1 MPRFAI
7 RTTAVLAAVAALA
20 PCLTGP
26 LGAQKASASPAVA
39 PSIVTK
45 KFGDL
50 GEGPYRSLVI
60 RNAMVI
66 PGHGGPPAGPY
77 DIRIEG
83 NTITEMV
90 PFDPV
95 TAERAGARPRM
106 TGDRVIDAAGK
117 FVMPGMIDLHTHI
130 RTLPQEIEYVYYLKL
145 AMGVTTMVNAAD
157 RGYADGM
164 REARRSEANEI
175 IAPRMYPLVSY
186 GAGTSFTRLQLDDP
200 ALAPQVVKAMAANGN
215 RVISMDP
222 LGWSLDLVAAIAKAA
237 KANNMITSFHLQPA
251 NTAVTQAVRA
261 ACAGVTMI
269 EHHYGY
275 AESSLD
281 NHTQDFPRNYEYGN
295 ENDRFREA
303 GRVWTYANKERLLG
317 AVVDSLL
324 KCGVTML
331 PTRVVYEANR
341 DVIRAT
347 SLPWTEKYTHQA
359 LWNWNLPNPA
369 FHGAYHYD
377 WTSDDEYNWTAAY
390 RLWGDLIYEFNKRG
404 GRVAFGTD
412 DNYIWATPGFS
423 TVRELQLGRET
434 GMKTL
439 EVIKSATYNS
449 ALTLGEPKL
458 GLVRP
463 GYKGRPADRRRQ
475 PGCEPQVPL
484 LVRRSHPRSQR
495 IDVSHQGHRAHH
507 QGRRGTGERQPDAR
521 GGAHGAGVAYTR
533 AGCRS
538 GARPLQG
545 VGFRRQEVMRH
556 QGPGIAVRPLLHGI
570 LRQQIRGRFSRG
582 AHAGKGEGQ
591 VDFLV
596 QQLQHG
602 PRAAL
607 AACSQPPE

>member
-1 MPRFAI
+1 MPSVVARC
-7 RTTAVLAAVAALA
+7 TATATLATALLAAASLSAQPRPATAPVAAT
-20 PCLTGP
+20 P
-26 LGAQKASASPAVA
+26 
-39 PSIVTK
+39 IITK
-45 KFGDL
+45 SFGDL
-50 GEGPYRSLVI
+50 GAGPYKALVI

-77 DIRIEG
+77 DIKVEG
-83 NTITEMV
+83 NLITEMV

-106 TGDRVIDAAGK
+106 TGDRIIDAGGK

-130 RTLPQEIEYVYYLKL
+130 RTLPMEIEYVYYLKL

-164 REARRSEANEI
+164 REARRSAANEM

-186 GAGTSFTRLQLDDP
+186 GAGTTFTRLQLDDP
-200 ALAPQVVKAMAANGN
+200 SMAPQVVKAMAANGV

-222 LGWSLDLVAAIAKAA
+222 LGWNLELVGAIAKAA
-237 KANNMITSFHLQPA
+237 KANGMITSFHLQPA
-251 NTAVTQAVRA
+251 NTAVTQAVKA

-281 NHTQDFPRNYEYGN
+281 GATQDFPRNYEYGN

-303 GRVWTYANKERLLG
+303 GRVWTYANRERLLG
-317 AVVDSLL
+317 AVVDSLVR
-324 KCGVTML
+324 CGVTML

-341 DVIRAT
+341 DLIRAM

-390 RLWGDLIYEFNKRG
+390 RLWGDLIFEFNRRG
-404 GRVAFGTD
+404 GTVAFGTD

-439 EVIKSATYNS
+439 EVLKSATYTS
-449 ALTLGEPKL
+449 ARTLGEPKL

-463 GYKGRPADRRRQ
+463 GYTADLLIVDGNPAANLKYLYAFGD
-475 PGCEPQVPL
+475 L
-484 LVRRSHPRSQR
+484 AL
-495 IDVSHQGHRAHH
+495 D
-507 QGRRGTGERQPDAR
+507 
-521 GGAHGAGVAYTR
+521 
-533 AGCRS
+533 RS
-538 GARPLQG
+538 GAMMRTKGIVHTIKDGIVLENANLM
-545 VGFRRQEVMRH
+545 REVERMVQASRTLA
-556 QGPGIAVRPLLHGI
+556 PAADPVRDLFKP
-570 LRQQIRGRFSRG
+570 SR
-582 AHAGKGEGQ
+582 K
-591 VDFLV
+591 
-596 QQLQHG
+596 
-602 PRAAL
+602 
-607 AACSQPPE
+607 

>member
-1 MPRFAI
+1 MT
-7 RTTAVLAAVAALA
+7 RTAFRALARVAGTAATIATAAAL
-20 PCLTGP
+20 P
-26 LGAQKASASPAVA
+26 AQSKPAVA
-39 PSIVTK
+39 PKTSAPPEIMTR

-50 GEGPYRSLVI
+50 GEGPYKSLVI

-83 NTITEMV
+83 SMITEMV

-106 TGDRVIDAAGK
+106 TGDRIIDAAGK

-130 RTLPQEIEYVYYLKL
+130 RTLPMEIEYVYYLKL

-157 RGYADGM
+157 RGYVDGM
-164 REARRSEANEI
+164 REAKKSEANEI

-186 GAGTSFTRLQLDDP
+186 GAGTSFSKLQLDDP

-222 LGWSLDLVAAIAKAA
+222 LGWSLELVTAIAKAA
-237 KANNMITSFHLQPA
+237 KENGMITSFHLQPA

-281 NHTQDFPRNYEYGN
+281 GNTQDFPRNYEYGN

-317 AVVDSLL
+317 SVVDSLL

-347 SLPWTEKYTHQA
+347 ALPWTEKYTHQA
-359 LWNWNLPNPA
+359 LWNWNMPNPA

-377 WTSDDEYNWTAAY
+377 WTSDDEYNWTSAY
-390 RLWGDLIYEFNKRG
+390 RLWGDLIFEFNKRG

-439 EVIKSATYNS
+439 EVLKSATYTS
-449 ALTLGEPKL
+449 AKTLGEPKL

-463 GYKGRPADRRRQ
+463 GYKADLLIVDGNPAANLKYLYSFGD
-475 PGCEPQVPL
+475 L
-484 LVRRSHPRSQR
+484 TL
-495 IDVSHQGHRAHH
+495 DK
-507 QGRRGTGERQPDAR
+507 
-521 GGAHGAGVAYTR
+521 
-533 AGCRS
+533 S
-538 GARPLQG
+538 GAMVRTKGIVHTIKDGVVLENANLMREVERMVQG
-545 VGFRRQEVMRH
+545 SRKLA
-556 QGPGIAVRPLLHGI
+556 PAADPVRDPFKPS
-570 LRQQIRGRFSRG
+570 GR
-582 AHAGKGEGQ
+582 
-591 VDFLV
+591 
-596 QQLQHG
+596 
-602 PRAAL
+602 
-607 AACSQPPE
+607 

>member
-1 MPRFAI
+1 MPSVVARC
-7 RTTAVLAAVAALA
+7 TATATLATALLAAVSLSAQPRPATVPVAAT
-20 PCLTGP
+20 P
-26 LGAQKASASPAVA
+26 
-39 PSIVTK
+39 IITK
-45 KFGDL
+45 SFGDL
-50 GEGPYRSLVI
+50 GAGPYKALVI

-77 DIRIEG
+77 DIKVEG
-83 NTITEMV
+83 NLITEMV

-106 TGDRVIDAAGK
+106 TGDRIIDAGGK

-130 RTLPQEIEYVYYLKL
+130 RTLPMEIEYVYYLKL

-164 REARRSEANEI
+164 REARRSAANEM

-186 GAGTSFTRLQLDDP
+186 GAGTTFSRLQLDDP
-200 ALAPQVVKAMAANGN
+200 SMAPQVVKAMAANGV

-222 LGWSLDLVAAIAKAA
+222 LGWNLELVGAIAKAA
-237 KANNMITSFHLQPA
+237 KANGMITSFHLQPA
-251 NTAVTQAVRA
+251 NTAVTQAVKA

-281 NHTQDFPRNYEYGN
+281 GATQDFPRNYEYGN

-303 GRVWTYANKERLLG
+303 GRVWTYANRERLLG
-317 AVVDSLL
+317 AVVDSLVR
-324 KCGVTML
+324 CGVTML

-341 DVIRAT
+341 DLIRAM

-390 RLWGDLIYEFNKRG
+390 RLWGDLIFEFNRRG
-404 GRVAFGTD
+404 GTVAFGTD

-439 EVIKSATYNS
+439 EVLKSATYTS
-449 ALTLGEPKL
+449 ARTLGEPKL

-463 GYKGRPADRRRQ
+463 GYTADLLIVDGNPAANLKYLYAFGD
-475 PGCEPQVPL
+475 L
-484 LVRRSHPRSQR
+484 AL
-495 IDVSHQGHRAHH
+495 D
-507 QGRRGTGERQPDAR
+507 
-521 GGAHGAGVAYTR
+521 
-533 AGCRS
+533 RS
-538 GARPLQG
+538 GAMMRTKGIVHTIKDGIVLENANLM
-545 VGFRRQEVMRH
+545 REVERMVQASRTLA
-556 QGPGIAVRPLLHGI
+556 PAADPVRDLFKP
-570 LRQQIRGRFSRG
+570 S
-582 AHAGKGEGQ
+582 GK
-591 VDFLV
+591 
-596 QQLQHG
+596 
-602 PRAAL
+602 
-607 AACSQPPE
+607 

>member
-1 MPRFAI
+1 MPSVVARC
-7 RTTAVLAAVAALA
+7 TATATLATALLAAASLSAQPRPATVPVAAT
-20 PCLTGP
+20 P
-26 LGAQKASASPAVA
+26 
-39 PSIVTK
+39 IITK
-45 KFGDL
+45 SFGDL
-50 GEGPYRSLVI
+50 GAGPYKALVI

-77 DIRIEG
+77 DIKVEG
-83 NTITEMV
+83 NLITEMV

-106 TGDRVIDAAGK
+106 TGDRIIDAGGK

-130 RTLPQEIEYVYYLKL
+130 RTLPMEIEYVYYLKL

-164 REARRSEANEI
+164 REARRSAANEM

-186 GAGTSFTRLQLDDP
+186 GAGTTFTRLQLDDP
-200 ALAPQVVKAMAANGN
+200 SMAPQVVKAMAANGV

-222 LGWSLDLVAAIAKAA
+222 LGWNLELVGAIAKAA
-237 KANNMITSFHLQPA
+237 KANGMITSFHLQPA
-251 NTAVTQAVRA
+251 NTAVTQAVKA

-281 NHTQDFPRNYEYGN
+281 GATQDFPRNYEYGN

-303 GRVWTYANKERLLG
+303 GRVWTYANRERLLG
-317 AVVDSLL
+317 AVVDSLVR
-324 KCGVTML
+324 CGVTML

-341 DVIRAT
+341 DLIRAM

-390 RLWGDLIYEFNKRG
+390 RLWGDLIFEFNRRG
-404 GRVAFGTD
+404 GTVAFGTD

-439 EVIKSATYNS
+439 EVLKSATYTS
-449 ALTLGEPKL
+449 ARTLGEPKL

-463 GYKGRPADRRRQ
+463 GYTADLLIVDGNPAANLKYLYAFGD
-475 PGCEPQVPL
+475 L
-484 LVRRSHPRSQR
+484 AL
-495 IDVSHQGHRAHH
+495 D
-507 QGRRGTGERQPDAR
+507 
-521 GGAHGAGVAYTR
+521 
-533 AGCRS
+533 RS
-538 GARPLQG
+538 GAMIRTKGIVHTIKDGIVLENANLM
-545 VGFRRQEVMRH
+545 REVERMVQASRTLA
-556 QGPGIAVRPLLHGI
+556 PAADPVRDLFKP
-570 LRQQIRGRFSRG
+570 S
-582 AHAGKGEGQ
+582 GK
-591 VDFLV
+591 
-596 QQLQHG
+596 
-602 PRAAL
+602 
-607 AACSQPPE
+607 

>member
-1 MPRFAI
+1 MI
-7 RTTAVLAAVAALA
+7 RSAYRVLTGAVAVAASAPLLA
-20 PCLTGP
+20 VT
-26 LGAQKASASPAVA
+26 AQARPVTPTPA
-39 PSIVTK
+39 PIVTK

-50 GEGPYRSLVI
+50 GEGPYKSLVI

-83 NTITEMV
+83 NTIAEMV

-106 TGDRVIDAAGK
+106 TGDRIIDAGGK

-130 RTLPQEIEYVYYLKL
+130 RTLPMEIEYVYYLKL

-164 REARRSEANEI
+164 REAKRSEANEI

-186 GAGTSFTRLQLDDP
+186 GAGTGFTRLQLDDA

-237 KANNMITSFHLQPA
+237 KANGMITSFHLQPA
-251 NTAVTQAVRA
+251 NTAVTQAVKA

-281 NHTQDFPRNYEYGN
+281 GQTQDFPRNYEYGN

-303 GRVWTYANKERLLG
+303 GRVWTYANREKLLG
-317 AVVDSLL
+317 EVVDSLL

-347 SLPWTEKYTHQA
+347 SLPWTDKYTHQA
-359 LWNWNLPNPA
+359 LWNWNMPNPA

-377 WTSDDEYNWTAAY
+377 WTSDDEYNWTSAY

-439 EVIKSATYNS
+439 EVLKSATYNS

-458 GLVRP
+458 GLVRA
-463 GYKGRPADRRRQ
+463 GYKADLLIVDGNPAANLKYLYSFGD
-475 PGCEPQVPL
+475 L
-484 LVRRSHPRSQR
+484 TL
-495 IDVSHQGHRAHH
+495 DK
-507 QGRRGTGERQPDAR
+507 
-521 GGAHGAGVAYTR
+521 
-533 AGCRS
+533 S
-538 GARPLQG
+538 GAMVRTKGIVHTIKDG
-545 VGFRRQEVMRH
+545 VVMENANLMREVERMVQASRKLA
-556 QGPGIAVRPLLHGI
+556 PAADPVRDLFKPS
-570 LRQQIRGRFSRG
+570 GR
-582 AHAGKGEGQ
+582 
-591 VDFLV
+591 
-596 QQLQHG
+596 
-602 PRAAL
+602 
-607 AACSQPPE
+607 

>member
-1 MPRFAI
+1 MASVVI
-7 RTTAVLAAVAALA
+7 RLAATAAASLA
-20 PCLTGP
+20 ATASLA
-26 LGAQKASASPAVA
+26 AQARPASAAPAAA
-39 PSIVTK
+39 PIVTK
-45 KFGDL
+45 QFGDL
-50 GEGPYRSLVI
+50 GAGPYKSLVI

-83 NTITEMV
+83 NTIAEMV

-106 TGDRVIDAAGK
+106 TGDRVIDAGGK

-130 RTLPQEIEYVYYLKL
+130 RTLPMEIEYVYYLKL

-164 REARRSEANEI
+164 REAKRSEANEI

-200 ALAPQVVKAMAANGN
+200 AMAPQVVKAMAANGN

-222 LGWSLDLVAAIAKAA
+222 LGWSLELVTAIAKAA
-237 KANNMITSFHLQPA
+237 KENGMITSFHLQPA

-281 NHTQDFPRNYEYGN
+281 GNTQDFPRNYEYGN
-295 ENDRFREA
+295 ENERFREA

-359 LWNWNLPNPA
+359 LWNWNMPNPA

-390 RLWGDLIYEFNKRG
+390 RLWGDLIFEFNKRG

-439 EVIKSATYNS
+439 EVLKSATYNS
-449 ALTLGEPKL
+449 AKTLGEPKL

-463 GYKGRPADRRRQ
+463 GYKADLLIVDGNPAANLKYLYSFGDLALDKSGQMYRTKGIVHTIKDGIVLENANLMREVERMVQ
-475 PGCEPQVPL
+475 ASRKLAPAADP
-484 LVRRSHPRSQR
+484 VRDLFKP
-495 IDVSHQGHRAHH
+495 
-507 QGRRGTGERQPDAR
+507 
-521 GGAHGAGVAYTR
+521 
-533 AGCRS
+533 S
-538 GARPLQG
+538 G
-545 VGFRRQEVMRH
+545 
-556 QGPGIAVRPLLHGI
+556 
-570 LRQQIRGRFSRG
+570 
-582 AHAGKGEGQ
+582 K
-591 VDFLV
+591 
-596 QQLQHG
+596 
-602 PRAAL
+602 
-607 AACSQPPE
+607 

>member
-1 MPRFAI
+1 MPSVVARC
-7 RTTAVLAAVAALA
+7 TATVTLATALLVAASLS
-20 PCLTGP
+20 
-26 LGAQKASASPAVA
+26 AQPRPATVPVA
-39 PSIVTK
+39 ATPIITK
-45 KFGDL
+45 SFGDL
-50 GEGPYRSLVI
+50 GAGPYKALVI

-77 DIRIEG
+77 DIKVEG
-83 NTITEMV
+83 NLITEMV

-106 TGDRVIDAAGK
+106 TGDRIIDAGGK

-130 RTLPQEIEYVYYLKL
+130 RTLPMEIEYVYYLKL

-164 REARRSEANEI
+164 REARRSAANEM

-186 GAGTSFTRLQLDDP
+186 GAGTTFTRLQLDDP
-200 ALAPQVVKAMAANGN
+200 SMAPQVVKAMAANGV

-222 LGWSLDLVAAIAKAA
+222 LGWNLELVGAIAKAA
-237 KANNMITSFHLQPA
+237 KANGMITSFHLQPA
-251 NTAVTQAVRA
+251 NTAVTQAVKA

-281 NHTQDFPRNYEYGN
+281 GATQDFPRNYEYGN

-303 GRVWTYANKERLLG
+303 GRVWTYANRERLLG
-317 AVVDSLL
+317 AVVDSLVR
-324 KCGVTML
+324 CGVTML

-341 DVIRAT
+341 DLIRAM

-390 RLWGDLIYEFNKRG
+390 RLWGDLIFEFNRRG
-404 GRVAFGTD
+404 GTVAFGTD

-439 EVIKSATYNS
+439 EVLKSATYTS
-449 ALTLGEPKL
+449 ARTLGEPKL

-463 GYKGRPADRRRQ
+463 GYTADLLIVDGNPAANLKYLYAFGD
-475 PGCEPQVPL
+475 L
-484 LVRRSHPRSQR
+484 AL
-495 IDVSHQGHRAHH
+495 D
-507 QGRRGTGERQPDAR
+507 
-521 GGAHGAGVAYTR
+521 
-533 AGCRS
+533 RS
-538 GARPLQG
+538 GAMMRTKGIVHTIKDGIVLENANLM
-545 VGFRRQEVMRH
+545 REVERMVQASRTLA
-556 QGPGIAVRPLLHGI
+556 PAADPVRDLFKP
-570 LRQQIRGRFSRG
+570 S
-582 AHAGKGEGQ
+582 GK
-591 VDFLV
+591 
-596 QQLQHG
+596 
-602 PRAAL
+602 
-607 AACSQPPE
+607 

>member
-1 MPRFAI
+1 MPSVVARC
-7 RTTAVLAAVAALA
+7 TATATLATALLAAASLSAQPRPATVPVAAT
-20 PCLTGP
+20 P
-26 LGAQKASASPAVA
+26 
-39 PSIVTK
+39 IITK
-45 KFGDL
+45 SFGDL
-50 GEGPYRSLVI
+50 GAGPYKALVI

-77 DIRIEG
+77 DIKVEG
-83 NTITEMV
+83 NLITEMV

-106 TGDRVIDAAGK
+106 TGDRIIDAGGK

-130 RTLPQEIEYVYYLKL
+130 RTLPMEIEYVYYLKL

-164 REARRSEANEI
+164 REARRSAANEM

-186 GAGTSFTRLQLDDP
+186 GAGTTFTRLQLDDP
-200 ALAPQVVKAMAANGN
+200 SMAPQVVKAMAANGV

-222 LGWSLDLVAAIAKAA
+222 LGWNLELVGAIAKAA
-237 KANNMITSFHLQPA
+237 KANDMITSFHLQPA
-251 NTAVTQAVRA
+251 NTAVTQAVKA

-281 NHTQDFPRNYEYGN
+281 GATQDFPRNYEYGN

-303 GRVWTYANKERLLG
+303 GRVWTYANRERLLG
-317 AVVDSLL
+317 AVVDSLVR
-324 KCGVTML
+324 CGVTML

-341 DVIRAT
+341 DLIRAM

-390 RLWGDLIYEFNKRG
+390 RLWGDLIFEFNRRG
-404 GRVAFGTD
+404 GTVAFGTD

-439 EVIKSATYNS
+439 EVLKSATYTS
-449 ALTLGEPKL
+449 ARTLGEPKL

-463 GYKGRPADRRRQ
+463 GYTADLLIVDGNPAANLKYLYAFGD
-475 PGCEPQVPL
+475 L
-484 LVRRSHPRSQR
+484 AL
-495 IDVSHQGHRAHH
+495 D
-507 QGRRGTGERQPDAR
+507 
-521 GGAHGAGVAYTR
+521 
-533 AGCRS
+533 RS
-538 GARPLQG
+538 GAMIRTKGIVHTIKDGIVLENANLM
-545 VGFRRQEVMRH
+545 REVERMVQASRTLA
-556 QGPGIAVRPLLHGI
+556 PAADPVRDLFKP
-570 LRQQIRGRFSRG
+570 S
-582 AHAGKGEGQ
+582 GK
-591 VDFLV
+591 
-596 QQLQHG
+596 
-602 PRAAL
+602 
-607 AACSQPPE
+607 